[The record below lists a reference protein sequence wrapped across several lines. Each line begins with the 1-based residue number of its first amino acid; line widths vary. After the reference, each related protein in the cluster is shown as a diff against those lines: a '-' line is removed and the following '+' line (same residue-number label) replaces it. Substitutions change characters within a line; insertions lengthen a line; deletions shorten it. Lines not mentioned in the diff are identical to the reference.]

1 MKKQHIL
8 SALVCLLANV
18 CLAQKKYEMVIEKTD
33 GTNIVVNTEDII
45 RIYFQERTG
54 SGGQQSYQS
63 CPDDH
68 HPHMID
74 LGLPSGTKWAC
85 CNLGATTPEAYG
97 GYYAWGETE
106 EKMYYSKDN
115 YKFNYQSLGG
125 DIAGTNYDVALV
137 VWGRTWQMPSLEQI
151 KELLDNCYYQWTS
164 VNGINGGKFISKN
177 NGASIFLPAAGR
189 YDADEHDFYG
199 RGSLGYYWTSTQSAK
214 DDDDAC
220 DLDFEDGEAYW
231 GDDDRSR
238 GQTVR
243 PVSR

>member
-1 MKKQHIL
+1 M
-8 SALVCLLANV
+8 LANV

-33 GTNIVVNTEDII
+33 GTCIVVNTEDII

-97 GYYAWGETE
+97 GYFAWGETE
-106 EKMYYSKDN
+106 EKMFYSRDN
-115 YKFNYQSLGG
+115 YKYNHQSLGG

-137 VWGRTWQMPSLEQI
+137 AWGRTWQMPSLEQI
-151 KELLDNCYYQWTS
+151 KELLDNCNYQWTS

-177 NGASIFLPAAGR
+177 NGASIFLPTAGR
-189 YDADEHDFYG
+189 YDEDEHDFYG
-199 RGSLGYYWTSTQSAK
+199 RGSLGYYWTSTQSTK
-214 DDDDAC
+214 DDDDAY

-243 PVSR
+243 PVSK